1 MCVLYCSLYPFLLS
15 EERPGLWCDENTHL
29 WLKQALLSCVCSQ
42 LYLSSPPCPSI
53 SWRRCLLSGRW
64 DTAWLCAADV
74 HHGSDISIETAG
86 WYLVVIC
93 HRRRCWVFFLDTLK
107 PLSTL
112 PNISKCSRSHT
123 VMTRQFSLPRYL
135 GFTQRITRC
144 FPWSDF
150 ITTNKPLKQ
159 HACRQHLK
167 NHLVGSF

>member
-1 MCVLYCSLYPFLLS
+1 MCVCCTVACTHSSCLK
-15 EERPGLWCDENTHL
+15 RGLGCDENTHL

-86 WYLVVIC
+86 WYLVVIF
-93 HRRRCWVFFLDTLK
+93 HRRRCWFFLDTLK
-107 PLSTL
+107 PLSHISTL

-123 VMTRQFSLPRYL
+123 VMTRQFSLPHVTWDL
-135 GFTQRITRC
+135 PSGLPGVSLDQT
-144 FPWSDF
+144 
-150 ITTNKPLKQ
+150 
-159 HACRQHLK
+159 
-167 NHLVGSF
+167 